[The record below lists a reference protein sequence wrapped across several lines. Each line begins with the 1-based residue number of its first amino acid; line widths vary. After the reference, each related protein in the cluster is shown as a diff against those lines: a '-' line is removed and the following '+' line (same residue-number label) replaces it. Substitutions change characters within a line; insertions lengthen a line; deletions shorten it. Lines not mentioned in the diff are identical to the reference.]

1 MKTMRERAEERRR
14 SKLDAIGRQ
23 IRSGKLVVRQMTAAE
38 RAQFPPAEPGRNDNK
53 GRP

>member
-1 MKTMRERAEERRR
+1 MKTVREQAEQRRR

-38 RAQFPPAEPGRNDNK
+38 RAQFPPPEPGRGDKK